1 MHKRIWDKLK
11 HQIYLGDDDFVKKH
25 QALQS
30 MLDGDL
36 SEVPLK
42 QRRPQPKPLVEYQ
55 KQAAIR
61 NEAILNAYRS
71 GGYSQKQI
79 GDFFGIHYS
88 LVSRSI
94 AKNSKI

>member
-1 MHKRIWDKLK
+1 
-11 HQIYLGDDDFVKKH
+11 
-25 QALQS
+25 

-42 QRRPQPKPLVEYQ
+42 QRRPLPNPLTEYQ
-55 KQAAIR
+55 QQAAIR